1 MKLMAALTAVAA
13 LALVACGPHIDYG
26 PGGVVP
32 TPISPPIGALTAW
45 ASFPADQK
53 PRPIEWLQ
61 NSSPAN
67 GYGTGNAK
75 LAAYCSK
82 YALATTLPTSIPTR
96 AVATWTDGTSAT
108 YRGIS
113 ASAALAALSANK
125 TTPQDPQCSSI
136 PPLVIN
142 AARLGTFDFVT
153 DRGKAQMTAWLFSG
167 IGVNGEI
174 AYPAIAPTAFWQGR
188 ILLQVATASTVMS
201 ADGRSL
207 IYTFY
212 GSPSDPGPCGADY
225 KGVVAESQAAV
236 AIALQTTSHAKPGQM
251 VACDLMAQQRTVTV
265 ALAQPLGGRVVVDAS
280 GNVMWVCSSTK
291 PDC

>member
-1 MKLMAALTAVAA
+1 MKLMVTLTAVMA
-13 LALVACGPHIDYG
+13 LALVACGSHVDYG
-26 PGGVVP
+26 PGGAV
-32 TPISPPIGALTAW
+32 PISPPVGALTGW

-53 PRPIEWLQ
+53 PRPIVWLQ

-75 LAAYCSK
+75 LAAICSK
-82 YALATTLPTSIPTR
+82 YALAVTLPTSIPSG

-113 ASAALAALSANK
+113 ASVALGALSANQ
-125 TTPQDPQCSSI
+125 TTSQDPQCTSI

-153 DRGKAQMTAWLFSG
+153 DRGQAQMTAWLFSG

-174 AYPAIAPTAFWQGR
+174 AYPAIVRTAFWKGGV
-188 ILLQVATASTVMS
+188 LLQVAMASTVMS

-207 IYTFY
+207 TFTFY
-212 GSPSDPGPCGADY
+212 GAPSDPGPCGADY
-225 KGVVAESQAAV
+225 KAVVAESQAAV
-236 AIALQTTSHAKPGQM
+236 AIALQATSHAKPGQM
-251 VACDLMAQQRTVTV
+251 VACDLMAQQRSVVVT
-265 ALAQPLGGRVVVDAS
+265 LAQALGGRVVLDGS
-280 GNVMWVCSSTK
+280 GNVTGVCPSTR

>member
-1 MKLMAALTAVAA
+1 MKLMVTITAVAA

-26 PGGVVP
+26 PSAVVP
-32 TPISPPIGALTAW
+32 TPVGPPIGALSAW
-45 ASFPADQK
+45 SSFPADQK
-53 PRPIEWLQ
+53 PRPIVWLQ

-82 YALATTLPTSIPTR
+82 YALAITLPKGIPSR

-113 ASAALAALSANK
+113 ASAALGALSAK
-125 TTPQDPQCSSI
+125 KSTSQDPQCSTI

-153 DRGKAQMTAWLFSG
+153 DRGTAQMTAWLFSG

-174 AYPAIAPTAFWQGR
+174 AYPAIAPAAFWKGG
-188 ILLQVATASTVMS
+188 IVLQAAMVSTVMS

-212 GSPSDPGPCGADY
+212 GAPSDPGPCGADY

-236 AIALQTTSHAKPGQM
+236 AIALQMTSHAKPGQM
-251 VACDLMAQQRTVTV
+251 VACDAVAQQRSLTV
-265 ALAQPLGGRVVVDAS
+265 ALGQALGGRVVLDAT
-280 GNVMWVCSSTK
+280 GNVMSVCPSTK